1 MSKLMAQLTDEIE
14 MSAAEGAPVNSLVQY
29 DAARKA
35 LQAAHSVDEVR
46 DIKDKAEAVRAYAR
60 QAGDTEMQN
69 WAVEI
74 KLRAERRAGELL
86 AEMKKAGILATLGD
100 IEKQRERCVDKGTSV
115 KTLDEL
121 EIRRHDAAK
130 WQRLANVPEDEFE
143 LAIRRVKNSTDGLT
157 GAALHRALNITTP
170 TNEEVLQMFGEEW
183 WEESWQGMPEF
194 DQRNLMKGTQKIV
207 VHFKNQAHVQAF
219 AKLIG
224 QKLTEKTRSIWYP
237 PAPIGRYSNKKYID
251 VPNAGTKE
259 GNNVGASGAIDSR
272 NSQRSK
278 LDGRRKSH

>member
-1 MSKLMAQLTDEIE
+1 MKETMRVQIGEG
-14 MSAAEGAPVNSLVQY
+14 AAEGAPVNALVQY

-130 WQRLANVPEDEFE
+130 WQRLANVPEDKFE
-143 LAIRRVKNSTDGLT
+143 LAIRRIKNSTDGLT

-170 TNEEVLQMFGEEW
+170 TNEEVLQMFGEELNH
-183 WEESWQGMPEF
+183 SPPRILRRG
-194 DQRNLMKGTQKIV
+194 R
-207 VHFKNQAHVQAF
+207 
-219 AKLIG
+219 LIG
-224 QKLTEKTRSIWYP
+224 VRSLIIKEP
-237 PAPIGRYSNKKYID
+237 MIGIRINMNFYRF
-251 VPNAGTKE
+251 TKFLQL
-259 GNNVGASGAIDSR
+259 AF
-272 NSQRSK
+272 
-278 LDGRRKSH
+278 

>member
-100 IEKQRERCVDKGTSV
+100 IEKQRERCVDKGTS
-115 KTLDEL
+115 
-121 EIRRHDAAK
+121 
-130 WQRLANVPEDEFE
+130 
-143 LAIRRVKNSTDGLT
+143 
-157 GAALHRALNITTP
+157 
-170 TNEEVLQMFGEEW
+170 
-183 WEESWQGMPEF
+183 
-194 DQRNLMKGTQKIV
+194 
-207 VHFKNQAHVQAF
+207 
-219 AKLIG
+219 
-224 QKLTEKTRSIWYP
+224 
-237 PAPIGRYSNKKYID
+237 
-251 VPNAGTKE
+251 
-259 GNNVGASGAIDSR
+259 
-272 NSQRSK
+272 
-278 LDGRRKSH
+278 